1 MRICLPVL
9 VAAAL
14 LVCPALCHAAV
25 AETLP
30 KSEAVSGASSAP
42 RHPSLFELTSEDGTR
57 TIRFKGRIQV
67 DTGWVSDSAQ
77 ATSDGT
83 PLGTRFGTEHDTEVR
98 SFQLGIQGELG
109 DHVAYKTG
117 YIRAG
122 GLSRMT
128 DTYIEFRVA
137 AFKLT
142 LGQMREAASMEEE
155 TGSPNIN
162 LMERAAFTDA
172 WDFRRRVGA
181 SLDYETDHVVI
192 ETALQTDNLFEDK
205 PGRDRYAM
213 SARAIVLPIAEKTR
227 MIHLGVY
234 AMRRVRQ
241 RDPGPGAI
249 RGIQYDQRPEIH
261 AIDQRFVDT
270 GLIPAS
276 GDHVLGI
283 ELAGLSGP
291 FNATAEAAVLTVHS
305 LAAGPRPRFQGGYIE
320 VGYFLTG
327 ETRPYNAQQWQHL
340 TPRNPVGSGGFGA
353 VQVILRVDYLDLE
366 SKRAGIY
373 GGRQT
378 AYLLG
383 LNWHPI
389 DEIKLMANFGL
400 LKIADGPNFRDPAG
414 NNTVQVVGLRGQI
427 YW

>member
-9 VAAAL
+9 LAVAVLVSAA
-14 LVCPALCHAAV
+14 PCHAAL
-25 AETLP
+25 AESLP
-30 KSEAVSGASSAP
+30 ISEAVSGSSSVP
-42 RHPSLFELTSEDGTR
+42 RHPSLFELRSEDGSR

-67 DTGWVSDSAQ
+67 DSGWVSDSAK

-83 PLGTRFGTEHDTEVR
+83 PSGTRFGSEHDIELR
-98 SFQLGIQGELG
+98 SFQVGIQGELG
-109 DHVAYKTG
+109 DHIAYKTG
-117 YIRAG
+117 FIQLG
-122 GLSRMT
+122 GVSRLT
-128 DTYIEFRVA
+128 NTYIEFRDA
-137 AFKLT
+137 DFRLT
-142 LGQMREAASMEEE
+142 LGQSRAAASMEEE
-155 TGSPNIN
+155 TGSTN
-162 LMERAAFTDA
+162 LNFMERAAFTDA
-172 WDFRRRVGA
+172 WDFRRRLGVGFG
-181 SLDYETDHVVI
+181 YETDHVVI
-192 ETALQTDNLFEDK
+192 ETALLTDNVLQDRDE
-205 PGRDRYAM
+205 RDRYAV
-213 SARAIVLPIAEKTR
+213 SARAIVLPIAEKRR

-234 AMRRVRQ
+234 AMRRVRL

-249 RGIQYDQRPEIH
+249 RGIRYDQRPEIH

-276 GDHVLGI
+276 GDHVMGV

-305 LAAGPRPRFQGGYIE
+305 LAAGPHPRFQGGYIE

-327 ETRPYNAQQWQHL
+327 EARPYNAQQWGHV
-340 TPRNPVGSGGFGA
+340 TPINPVGSGGFGA
-353 VQVILRVDYLDLE
+353 VQVVLRVDYVDLE

-389 DEIKLMANFGL
+389 NEVKLMANFGL
-400 LKIADGPNFRDPAG
+400 LKIANGPNFQDAAG
-414 NNTVQVVGLRGQI
+414 NNTVHVVGLRGQI